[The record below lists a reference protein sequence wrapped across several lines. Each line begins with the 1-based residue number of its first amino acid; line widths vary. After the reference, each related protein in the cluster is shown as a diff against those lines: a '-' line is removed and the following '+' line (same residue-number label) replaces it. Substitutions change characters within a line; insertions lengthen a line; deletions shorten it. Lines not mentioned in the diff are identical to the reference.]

1 MRPNHDVSDRLF
13 RHESGRAVATLT
25 RYLGDLDRAEEAVQE
40 AFVVA
45 LERWPRQGVPDNPAA
60 WITTTARNKAI
71 DRIRREKRLDE
82 KRRLLARLQA
92 IGEEDGEGK
101 PDAIADDRLRL
112 IFTCCHPAL
121 APEARVALSLRTLGG
136 LSTPEIARAFLVTE
150 PAMAQRIVRAKK
162 KIKTA
167 RIPYEVPSEAML
179 PDRLRSVLATIY
191 LIFNEG
197 YSASSGEEPI
207 RAELCAEAIRLGE
220 LLVAL
225 MPDEPEAR
233 GLLALM
239 LLADSRRQARVDAA
253 GELVLLAEQDRLL
266 WDREQ
271 IGRAVDLCTGALR
284 RGDPGPYVLEA
295 MIAVEHARA
304 RQAEDT
310 NWAQIARLYELL
322 ESVAPSDVV
331 AVNHAVAVA
340 MADGP
345 TEGLELLDA
354 LDTDRL
360 DGYRYFHAAR
370 ADLLRRVGRDR
381 EAAESYDR
389 ALQLTANPAER
400 SFLNSR
406 LEALAPQ

>member
-1 MRPNHDVSDRLF
+1 
-13 RHESGRAVATLT
+13 
-25 RYLGDLDRAEEAVQE
+25 VQE

-60 WITTTARNKAI
+60 WIITTARNKAI
-71 DRIRREKRLDE
+71 DRIRRERKLDE

-92 IGEEDGEGK
+92 IGDEEDGAGEA
-101 PDAIADDRLRL
+101 DAIGDDRLRL

-136 LSTPEIARAFLVTE
+136 LSTPEIASAFLVTE

-179 PDRLRSVLATIY
+179 PDRLRSVLTTIY

-197 YSASSGEEPI
+197 YSASSGDEPI

-239 LLADSRRQARVDAA
+239 LLADSRREARVDAG

-304 RQAEDT
+304 RRADDT

-345 TEGLELLDA
+345 AQGLELIDA
-354 LDTDRL
+354 LDADRL
-360 DGYRYFHAAR
+360 DGYRYFHATR
-370 ADLLRRVGRDR
+370 ADLLRRLGRDL

-389 ALQLTANPAER
+389 ALRLTANPAER
-400 SFLNSR
+400 SFLHSR